1 MRTDKAPHSQPTP
14 HPEQG
19 DPRVSPDDATRH
31 RTRNHWRHL
40 RAGLR
45 VLSGGLLGVLA
56 LVATLFISG
65 AAGAGLTLLVTSS
78 LVTLIPAAA
87 LWRKRRGWA
96 VGMGSTWT
104 LAVLAVFVWLPWWTV
119 ERAESEVAASGN
131 PAFYFGRQVDGH
143 LLNDYYLANDQSN
156 FFYGSCHPS
165 RYDGEGGCGN
175 WDVSISTFWGYYV
188 TLGGDS
194 MANCTRVESVAGVP
208 TVQVHSATLDDDQLI
223 LFTGE
228 SRIALDFAGNLDID
242 QRLAI
247 AREIRPVGQ
256 TQPATHL
263 PEPTPNILAF
273 LAQHCGPAR

>member
-1 MRTDKAPHSQPTP
+1 MSTNKAPHSQPTQP
-14 HPEQG
+14 PEQG
-19 DPRVSPDDATRH
+19 DQQVSPHDATRH
-31 RTRNHWRHL
+31 RPRHQWRHL
-40 RAGLR
+40 RVALR
-45 VLSGGLLGVLA
+45 VLGGGLLGVLA

-65 AAGAGLTLLVTSS
+65 EAGAGLRLLVTSS

-87 LWRKRRGWA
+87 LWRNRRGWA
-96 VGMGSTWT
+96 VGMGSTWA

-131 PAFYFGRQVDGH
+131 PAFYFGREVAGH
-143 LLNDYYLANDQSN
+143 LLNDYYLAGDQSN

-175 WDVSISTFWGYYV
+175 WDVSISTSWVYYV
-188 TLGGDS
+188 TVGGDA
-194 MANCTRVESVAGVP
+194 MANCTRVDSVAGVP
-208 TVQVHSATLDDDQLI
+208 TVQVHEASLGYDELF

-228 SRIALDFAGNLDID
+228 SQVALDFAGHPDIE

-247 AREIRPVGQ
+247 ARQIRSVGQ

-263 PEPTPNILAF
+263 PEPPPYILAF
-273 LAQHCGPAR
+273 LARHCGPAQ